1 MENKAEIK
9 AKIKEMLKQIEDIKR
24 QKKVF
29 NKQMTELIKKN
40 KVLDKYLLSLL
51 KHIDDHFKLLNLL
64 E

>member
-29 NKQMTELIKKN
+29 NKQMTELIKKI
-40 KVLDKYLLSLL
+40 K
-51 KHIDDHFKLLNLL
+51 F
-64 E
+64 